1 MITSAI
7 PMRNKALL
15 ILSLSLA
22 CGAALSR
29 ELSSYALVQDDASL
43 LIEGKRVHLY
53 GIYVPDTGRHCRGN
67 IRPVQCGSRAVL
79 ALEFRIQGFVKCQPQ
94 TRNADNS
101 LNAICYV
108 DRGPFDEGEDLAAY
122 LLERGWALALPNAP
136 FEYQAMERIARHNH
150 RGVWGLTVDS
160 VRDR

>member
-1 MITSAI
+1 MMHLRSLF
-7 PMRNKALL
+7 ALYL
-15 ILSLSLA
+15 LVSNA
-22 CGAALSR
+22 TAGPR
-29 ELSSYALVQDDASL
+29 ELSSYAVVQDDASL
-43 LIEGKRVHLY
+43 IIEGKRVHLY
-53 GIYVPDTGRHCRGN
+53 GIHIPDTGRDCRRY
-67 IRPVQCGSRAVL
+67 IRPVQCGSRAAL
-79 ALEFRIQGFVKCQPQ
+79 ALDFRIQGFVKCQPQ

-136 FEYQAMERIARHNH
+136 FEYQAIEKIARHNN

-160 VRDR
+160 IRRR